1 MITESE
7 LEAQAITW
15 FQDTGWEFRHGPYI
29 APDGDAPERVDCRQ
43 VILTTR
49 LLDALRR
56 LQVPFGASQVRSSG
70 VHARLRNLVSNHVE
84 ALQVPT
90 R

>member
-1 MITESE
+1 MITERE

-29 APDGDAPERVDCRQ
+29 APDVDTPERVDYHQ
-43 VILTTR
+43 VLLTAR

-56 LQVPFGASQVRSSG
+56 LNRKSRNCFGGRAEEAAS
-70 VHARLRNLVSNHVE
+70 
-84 ALQVPT
+84 
-90 R
+90 